1 MNLILLISQKK
12 KELDDKLKNINKKLL
27 QTQQN
32 MSRVKRNCMSS
43 QKKFNYNWQKGI
55 SFC

>member
-27 QTQQN
+27 QIQQN
-32 MSRVKRNCMSS
+32 M
-43 QKKFNYNWQKGI
+43 
-55 SFC
+55 